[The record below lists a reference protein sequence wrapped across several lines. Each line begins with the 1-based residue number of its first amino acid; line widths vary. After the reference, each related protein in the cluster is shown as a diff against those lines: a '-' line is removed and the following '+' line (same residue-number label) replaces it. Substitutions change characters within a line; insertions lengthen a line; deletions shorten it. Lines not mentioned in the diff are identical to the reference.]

1 METKKYRVRIL
12 MQSGTTQQWLEE
24 EFEAE
29 QFSPNSTASGYY
41 WFKVDGKQRYYP
53 ITNTIIEEL

>member
-12 MQSGTTQQWLEE
+12 MQSGTTQQWMEE

-29 QFSPNSTASGYY
+29 RFSMGSGYY
-41 WFKVDGKQRYYP
+41 WFMIDGKQRYYP
-53 ITNTIIEEL
+53 MGNTIIDEL